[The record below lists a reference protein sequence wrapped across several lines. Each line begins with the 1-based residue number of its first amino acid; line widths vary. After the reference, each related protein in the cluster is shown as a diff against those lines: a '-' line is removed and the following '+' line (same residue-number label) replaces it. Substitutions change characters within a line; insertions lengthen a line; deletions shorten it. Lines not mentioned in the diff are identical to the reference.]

1 MDLFKKTHKNPSPAR
16 KNPPLRQHVRQE
28 PPEVILREMIEQHGL
43 VDLLEALA
51 QEVMAAGEEQ
61 GLSEEDAEEASV
73 ALSELAEFCSGPS
86 EDDEEE
92 SDEDEDEDEDESEDD
107 DVEDEPEP
115 EED

>member
-1 MDLFKKTHKNPSPAR
+1 MSFMDLFKKTHKNPSPAR
-16 KNPPLRQHVRQE
+16 RNPPLRQHVKKE
-28 PPEVILREMIEQHGL
+28 PPEVILRELIEEHGL

-86 EDDEEE
+86 EEDEEE
-92 SDEDEDEDEDESEDD
+92 SDEDEDSDD
-107 DVEDEPEP
+107 DEEEPEP

>member
-16 KNPPLRQHVRQE
+16 KNPPLREHVRKE
-28 PPEVILREMIEQHGL
+28 APEVILRELIEEHGL
-43 VDLLEALA
+43 VDLLEALS

-86 EDDEEE
+86 EEDEEE
-92 SDEDEDEDEDESEDD
+92 SDEDEDSDD
-107 DVEDEPEP
+107 DEEEPEP